1 MRNIKSRPVSF
12 GGGMQTFICELVCT
26 VLLARMTVSADNV
39 LRNTFAL
46 FQAEGLDATL
56 FQLEIQLAY
65 YESCTTAPQNF

>member
-1 MRNIKSRPVSF
+1 
-12 GGGMQTFICELVCT
+12 MQTFICELVCT

-56 FQLEIQLAY
+56 FQLEI
-65 YESCTTAPQNF
+65 